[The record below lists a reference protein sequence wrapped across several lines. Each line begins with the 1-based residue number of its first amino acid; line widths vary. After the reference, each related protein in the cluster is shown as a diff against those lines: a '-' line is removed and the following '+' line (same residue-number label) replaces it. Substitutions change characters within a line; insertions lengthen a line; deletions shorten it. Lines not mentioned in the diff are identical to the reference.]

1 MLESGRFAGQA
12 RRGISVPDI
21 DWIALGLL
29 VACVLLAVLYGL
41 AVSGH
46 FPACLRGAALQQGWG
61 AFLLWSTMAAT
72 VLALGAA
79 GLCAWR
85 ALPWPAAVLG
95 GGVAML
101 FAPLL
106 LQSLPDSFVN
116 GRRALLVLSMG
127 TLILAVLM
135 WRMAWMG

>member
-1 MLESGRFAGQA
+1 M
-12 RRGISVPDI
+12 PDI

-41 AVSGH
+41 AASGH
-46 FPACLRGAALQQGWG
+46 FPAHVRSATLRRGWG
-61 AFLLWSTMAAT
+61 AFVLWGTLVAT
-72 VLALGAA
+72 ALATGAA
-79 GLCAWR
+79 GLFGWR
-85 ALPWPAAVLG
+85 ALPWPAAVIG

-127 TLILAVLM
+127 TVILAVLM
-135 WRMAWMG
+135 WRVAGSR

>member
-1 MLESGRFAGQA
+1 
-12 RRGISVPDI
+12 VPDI

-41 AVSGH
+41 AASGH
-46 FPACLRGAALQQGWG
+46 FPAHVRSAALRRGWG
-61 AFLLWSTMAAT
+61 AFVLWGTLVATALAA
-72 VLALGAA
+72 GAA
-79 GLCAWR
+79 GLFGWR
-85 ALPWPAAVLG
+85 ALPWPAAVIG

-116 GRRALLVLSMG
+116 GRRALLALSMG
-127 TLILAVLM
+127 TVILAVLM
-135 WRMAWMG
+135 WRVAR

>member
-1 MLESGRFAGQA
+1 M
-12 RRGISVPDI
+12 PDI

-46 FPACLRGAALQQGWG
+46 FPAHFRSTTLQGGRGAL
-61 AFLLWSTMAAT
+61 LLWSTMAAT
-72 VLALGAA
+72 ALAAGAA
-79 GLCAWR
+79 GLSGWR
-85 ALPWPAAVLG
+85 ALPWPAVVIG

-101 FAPLL
+101 FAPVL

-116 GRRALLVLSMG
+116 GRRALLVLSTG
-127 TLILAVLM
+127 TVILAVLM
-135 WRMAWMG
+135 WRMAWLG